1 MTGKRMAAA
10 LAVALGMTGVNA
22 ASAETSGLYFGLTGG
37 MATADLGSKSEL
49 DESFAEPVAE
59 ALLDAGF
66 DAVSVETSLDDS
78 DIGWALYVGYRFNN
92 YLAAEIGYVDLGE
105 ALYDADISVTTV
117 GETFPVEA
125 SVRFTSAGPSAAVL
139 GIFPVNERFD
149 VHAKAGLYFADTRVR
164 TRIRDVEFD
173 ENLFHEEI
181 DSGEQEAFFGVG
193 GAWNINDSYSLRF
206 EYQRFLDVG
215 DDESFESDVDLL
227 AVSVLFR

>member
-1 MTGKRMAAA
+1 
-10 LAVALGMTGVNA
+10 
-22 ASAETSGLYFGLTGG
+22 

-105 ALYDADISVTTV
+105 ALYNADISVTVV
-117 GETFPVEA
+117 GATFPVEA
-125 SVRFTSAGPSAAVL
+125 SVRFASAGPSAAVM
-139 GIFPVNERFD
+139 GMFPVNERFD

-164 TRIRDVEFD
+164 TRIRDMAFD

-181 DSGEQEAFFGVG
+181 DSGEQEVFFGVG
-193 GAWNINDSYSLRF
+193 GAWNINDSFSLRV
-206 EYQRFLDVG
+206 EYQRYFDVG
-215 DDESFESDVDLL
+215 DEETGETDIDLITL
-227 AVSVLFR
+227 GVLFR